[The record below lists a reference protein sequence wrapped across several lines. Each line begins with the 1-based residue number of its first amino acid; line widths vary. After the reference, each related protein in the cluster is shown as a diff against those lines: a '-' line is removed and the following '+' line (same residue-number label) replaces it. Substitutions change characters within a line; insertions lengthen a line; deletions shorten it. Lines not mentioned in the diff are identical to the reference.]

1 MGQGDRYIVPERDN
15 VPVPLSRSMPPP
27 CHGKDDDEGVIGVR
41 WVTAISYLVL
51 IFIFTCTEK
60 LTRLYIEG
68 IPRFRWNPEPDY
80 SAFFDFTSYPFTSPA
95 YIYQKA
101 GHALAFCLLAAI
113 VYMVVNRLG
122 TTILI
127 SAGYALFTE
136 VAQLFFYRTGCLL
149 DVGFDAGGVVLYVG
163 LYWLWKKGL
172 IIIQKAEDKPSNL

>member
-1 MGQGDRYIVPERDN
+1 M
-15 VPVPLSRSMPPP
+15 
-27 CHGKDDDEGVIGVR
+27 R
-41 WVTAISYLVL
+41 WVTAISYFVL

-68 IPRFRWNPEPDY
+68 IPRFRWNPDPDY

-113 VYMVVNRLG
+113 VFMVVNRLG
-122 TTILI
+122 TTIFI
-127 SAGYALFTE
+127 SAGYALITE

-149 DVGFDAGGVVLYVG
+149 DVGYDMAGVLVFVAV
-163 LYWLWKKGL
+163 YWCWRFIKDVESVAKY
-172 IIIQKAEDKPSNL
+172 D